1 MPHIVLLGDSI
12 FDNKAYVGSEP
23 DVITHLRR
31 RLPAADWQATLK
43 AVDGSVVENVDAQ
56 LSRIPDDATH
66 LVVSVGGNNALMNAD
81 VLQLK
86 AGSAAEVLNVLANRA
101 GDFESQ
107 YSRML
112 ANILRRAL
120 PTVVST
126 VYYPNFPEPL
136 IQKIA
141 TTALT
146 IFNDAILRQAI
157 LAGVPVLDLR
167 LICNEASDYANPI
180 EPSGKGG
187 GKIAAK
193 ISEVAQTHDF
203 SARKTCVYF

>member
-1 MPHIVLLGDSI
+1 MSHIVLLGDSI
-12 FDNKAYVGSEP
+12 FDNKVYVGAEP
-23 DVITHLRR
+23 DVIAHLRR
-31 RLPAADWQATLK
+31 IIPADWRATLN
-43 AVDGSVVENVDAQ
+43 AVDGAVVENVGAQ
-56 LSRIPDDATH
+56 LSRIPADATH

-86 AGSAAEVLNVLANRA
+86 ANSAAEVLNVLANRA

-107 YSRML
+107 YRRML
-112 ANILRRAL
+112 ENVLRRGL
-120 PTVVST
+120 PTAVST
-126 VYYPNFPEPL
+126 VYYPNFPDAL
-136 IQKIA
+136 VQKIA

-146 IFNDAILRQAI
+146 VFNDVIIRQAI

-167 LICNEASDYANPI
+167 LICNEADDYANTI

-193 ISEVAQTHDF
+193 ISEVVRTHDF
-203 SARKTCVYF
+203 SARRTSVYF